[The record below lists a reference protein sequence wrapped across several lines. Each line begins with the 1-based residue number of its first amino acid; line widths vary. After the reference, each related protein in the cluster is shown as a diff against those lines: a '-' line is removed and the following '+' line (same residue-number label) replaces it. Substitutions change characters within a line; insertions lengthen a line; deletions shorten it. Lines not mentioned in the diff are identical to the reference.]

1 MLYVIS
7 WKIIIKRRMVGLMKI
22 LSFFYRVLVLFF
34 GFCVFK
40 KFFRIVFFFCR
51 FCWDLDEL
59 DFCVVLVWC
68 CFGFLFGLG

>member
-1 MLYVIS
+1 MIS

-40 KFFRIVFFFCR
+40 KFFRIVFFFV
-51 FCWDLDEL
+51 
-59 DFCVVLVWC
+59 DFVGIWMN
-68 CFGFLFGLG
+68 